1 MPPKPRT
8 LSVSKQCEECGGSSP
23 VACKSCTVCGADFYN
38 SSLDKADSP
47 GVPSETGSD
56 APSTPSSERRTTR
69 RRDKKPDYYNALDF
83 DARRREKYVSG
94 AGLGT
99 PTRPKRL
106 ASDKIPYRPARFKE
120 DGGVHGHEGPHR
132 GRPRK
137 HPPTL
142 LKRKKS
148 RQDDDDDHDWGKK
161 KKKRKHHHKE
171 NKDCSNIKEGSR
183 DSKEEEEEELTAAM
197 DDLPPEKTLQC
208 QVGLAEINRRL
219 GVVMCQPSW

>member
-1 MPPKPRT
+1 MGQLQLPANKASSKINPNNLPQKKSFTKNFKIVNYQIMPPKPRT

-94 AGLGT
+94 GVELGT
-99 PTRPKRL
+99 PNRPKRL
-106 ASDKIPYRPARFKE
+106 ASDKIPYRPAKFKE
-120 DGGVHGHEGPHR
+120 AGQENTRLLCSREKNLDKMTTTMIMIGERKKRR
-132 GRPRK
+132 GSITIKKIKIVPISKKDLEIPKRR
-137 HPPTL
+137 
-142 LKRKKS
+142 KRK
-148 RQDDDDDHDWGKK
+148 
-161 KKKRKHHHKE
+161 
-171 NKDCSNIKEGSR
+171 N
-183 DSKEEEEEELTAAM
+183 
-197 DDLPPEKTLQC
+197 
-208 QVGLAEINRRL
+208 
-219 GVVMCQPSW
+219 